1 MKGYPVGVSLIAFE
15 LNFIYNDYKGGNQH
29 VKRSINSGK
38 DC

>member
-1 MKGYPVGVSLIAFE
+1 MIAFE